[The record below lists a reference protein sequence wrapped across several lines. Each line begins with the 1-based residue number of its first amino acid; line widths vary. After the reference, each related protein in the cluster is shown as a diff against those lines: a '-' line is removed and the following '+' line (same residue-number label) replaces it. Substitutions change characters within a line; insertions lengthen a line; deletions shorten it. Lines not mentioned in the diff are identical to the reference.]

1 MSIEELAQ
9 AGGVS
14 EVRAGHGDGKAE
26 AVKERHVS
34 ERVKERRNVEWLAQT
49 ERKLLEGG
57 METIN
62 GGCEM
67 VDEDLFVCLVRQYM
81 I

>member
-1 MSIEELAQ
+1 
-9 AGGVS
+9 VS
-14 EVRAGHGDGKAE
+14 EVWAGHGDGKAE

-34 ERVKERRNVEWLAQT
+34 ERVKEWRDVEWLAQT

-57 METIN
+57 VETVN
-62 GGCEM
+62 GGCETL
-67 VDEDLFVCLVRQYM
+67 DEDLFVFLGRRYM